1 MLPRRPKYDTF
12 VISILKYYKI
22 SNILHNNYIIMFS
35 ASQLSSCLQ
44 IKIKNAIILLLKGEM
59 YDRDLRTGI
68 E

>member
-1 MLPRRPKYDTF
+1 
-12 VISILKYYKI
+12 
-22 SNILHNNYIIMFS
+22 MFS

>member
-1 MLPRRPKYDTF
+1 M
-12 VISILKYYKI
+12 I
-22 SNILHNNYIIMFS
+22 S

-44 IKIKNAIILLLKGEM
+44 IKTKNAIILLLKGEM